1 MNRSFLWFT
10 LALFVN
16 ACGKS
21 DAPDNREYVVK
32 EIYFNNV
39 LSSSFEYNSNW
50 QVTTSKNTF
59 AVGPRDWAHQTTSYT
74 YNSDGQLVKTEMVNT
89 VVNSTKLNDVRTEYA
104 YNSQGQLFQAK
115 AYKLNTGELLYS
127 DEYSYNGQTIV
138 QTHLVPSGV
147 GYKATVMLDNGGNIV
162 ERVETKDTSSTPYL
176 TEKWLNYDDK
186 KNIAGPNAG
195 TTGIFIKPIIAGIMS
210 KNNFRRYSAK
220 YNDPIL
226 ASPDETICEY
236 TYNNAGYVTNRK
248 TTKSTI
254 VDNIKIVLIPKE

>member
-1 MNRSFLWFT
+1 

-32 EIYFNNV
+32 EIYYDDV
-39 LSSSFEYNSNW
+39 LRSSFEYNSNW
-50 QVTTSKNTF
+50 QVTTSTYNF
-59 AVGPRDWAHQTTSYT
+59 AVGPHDWARQTTSYT

-89 VVNSTKLNDVRTEYA
+89 VVNSPKLNDVRTEYT

-115 AYKLNTGELLYS
+115 AYKLNTGELLYA
-127 DEYSYNGQTIV
+127 DEYTYNGQTIV
-138 QTHLVPSGV
+138 QTHSIPSGV
-147 GYKATVMLDNGGNIV
+147 GYKATVMLDNSGNIV

-195 TTGIFIKPIIAGIMS
+195 TTVSEFIKPIIGGVMS
-210 KNNFRRYSAK
+210 KNNFRRYSAH
-220 YNDPIL
+220 YHDPIMVG
-226 ASPDETICEY
+226 PDETSCEY
-236 TYNNAGYVTNRK
+236 SYSQAGYVINRK
-248 TTKSTI
+248 TIRSTI
-254 VDNIKIVLIPKE
+254 VDNIKFVLIPKE